1 MFRGLEMREI
11 EYLVQNKNTIILPAY
26 AKINLYLK
34 IENKR
39 TDNYHNLK
47 MIMQEISL
55 HDDVQISVSD
65 DEKGEIA
72 VSMYDDS
79 FNLLNDIEMKSNIV
93 YKVSF
98 DFIKKYEIKNSVNIK
113 IIKRIPVMAGLAGGS
128 SDAAAALLGLNMY
141 FELGLSNKELSDFS
155 VKYGADI
162 PFCLRG
168 GLMKAT
174 SVGEELESL
183 PYALKKYVLLAV
195 PNKRISTKEAFCIY
209 DRKKSALGVDYF
221 DEIMDSFKNND
232 NSYLNFLS
240 NDFEEIAEESVPEI
254 IELKNCFLENGALK
268 TMVTGSGSAVFALFD
283 DFKNADSCYKK
294 MRKINMSRMF
304 FSKTLL

>member
-1 MFRGLEMREI
+1 
-11 EYLVQNKNTIILPAY
+11 
-26 AKINLYLK
+26 
-34 IENKR
+34 
-39 TDNYHNLK
+39 
-47 MIMQEISL
+47 MQ
-55 HDDVQISVSD
+55 
-65 DEKGEIA
+65 
-72 VSMYDDS
+72 
-79 FNLLNDIEMKSNIV
+79 
-93 YKVSF
+93 
-98 DFIKKYEIKNSVNIK
+98 
-113 IIKRIPVMAGLAGGS
+113 
-128 SDAAAALLGLNMY
+128 
-141 FELGLSNKELSDFS
+141 
-155 VKYGADI
+155 
-162 PFCLRG
+162 
-168 GLMKAT
+168 AT

-240 NDFEEIAEESVPEI
+240 NDFEAIAEESVPEI